1 MMDLVEWHSLILMVI
16 TKTRLSGAR
25 AVEIIENLP
34 FDGSVVAD
42 TIGFTVVI
50 WLLWRSDLVQ
60 VDVLASTK
68 QEIYA
73 IIWVRSQTLS

>member
-1 MMDLVEWHSLILMVI
+1 MDLVEWHSLILMVI

>member
-1 MMDLVEWHSLILMVI
+1 M
-16 TKTRLSGAR
+16 
-25 AVEIIENLP
+25 EIIENLP

-42 TIGFTVVI
+42 TIVFTVVI
-50 WLLWRSDLVQ
+50 WLLWQSDLVQ

-73 IIWVRSQTLS
+73 IIRVRSQTLS

>member
-73 IIWVRSQTLS
+73 IIRVRSQTLS

>member
-1 MMDLVEWHSLILMVI
+1 MDLVEWHSLILMVI

-73 IIWVRSQTLS
+73 IIRVRSQTLS

>member
-1 MMDLVEWHSLILMVI
+1 MVI